1 MENSIDQLN
10 KVLFETLEQAKNKT
24 ADAAHVKNITNI
36 SSQILNSAKLQFDFH
51 KYNDGLT
58 KMKIMPGK
66 GQLEID
72 SKSVTPEKNLTD
84 YEKKC
89 IVAEKLN
96 YNSVGR
102 AISDLTKEVFDQEV
116 KEHFNLETTQE
127 N

>member
-1 MENSIDQLN
+1 MENSIDQIN

-66 GQLEID
+66 GQLKID
-72 SKSVTPEKNLTD
+72 SDSLTLKKETSD

-96 YNSVGR
+96 YESVGR

-116 KEHFNLETTQE
+116 KAHFNLETTQ
-127 N
+127 

>member
-1 MENSIDQLN
+1 MENSIDQIN

-66 GQLEID
+66 GQLKID
-72 SKSVTPEKNLTD
+72 SDSLTLKKEPSD

-96 YNSVGR
+96 YESVGR

-116 KEHFNLETTQE
+116 KAHFNLETTQ
-127 N
+127 

>member
-24 ADAAHVKNITNI
+24 VDAAHVKNITNI

-51 KYNDGLT
+51 QYNDGLT

-72 SKSVTPEKNLTD
+72 SKSVIPEKDLTD

-102 AISDLTKEVFDQEV
+102 AISDLTKEVFDQKV
-116 KEHFNLETTQE
+116 KEHFSI
-127 N
+127 